1 MNMNVRCINK
11 ALDMML
17 SQDRKQCTE
26 TLNHC
31 LTEETVHTPYI
42 RQLKI
47 TQLNILTELLKW

>member
-1 MNMNVRCINK
+1 MNVHCINK
-11 ALDMML
+11 ALDMPL

-26 TLNHC
+26 TLNHG
-31 LTEETVHTPYI
+31 LTQETVHTPYI